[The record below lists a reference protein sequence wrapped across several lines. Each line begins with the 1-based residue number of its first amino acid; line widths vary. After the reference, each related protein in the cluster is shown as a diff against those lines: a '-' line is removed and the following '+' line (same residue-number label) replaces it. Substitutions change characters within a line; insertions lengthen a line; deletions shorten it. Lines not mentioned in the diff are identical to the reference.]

1 MCNNNYNIKI
11 VEGNEFALLF
21 PLKARTYT
29 ANGQPVDAD
38 IDCTQLVDC
47 KVIIG
52 GVEYTPELGTDGVR
66 VIMPSTLKRATYNAI
81 ITATYQSS
89 AIKAA
94 YYEAFTIVAWNS
106 QSNAEQY
113 VQGSPVVMPAAY
125 VIGGTLTDAEL
136 VALKEQLVQA
146 IADENAAKLA
156 YEQAKADYD
165 AKAEALDGIAQQ
177 ATLTQGVADIRED
190 ISHIDIDTTDL
201 AKEATTA
208 KQGSDA
214 TISLTSMDAKLGD
227 YVLIQQAEYAPALA
241 ALNARLN

>member
-29 ANGQPVDAD
+29 ANGHPTDTD
-38 IDCTQLVDC
+38 IDCTQLQDC

-66 VIMPSTLKRATYNAI
+66 VIMPATLKRGTYSAV
-81 ITATYQSS
+81 ITAIHNGS

-94 YYEAFTIVAWNS
+94 YFEAITIVAWNE
-106 QSNAEQY
+106 QSNAQQY

-136 VALKEQLVQA
+136 IALKAQLVQA
-146 IADENAAKLA
+146 IADTNAAKLA

-165 AKAEALDGIAQQ
+165 AKAEALDGFAKES
-177 ATLTQGVADIRED
+177 TLTQGVADIRED

-208 KQGSDA
+208 KQGNNPNATNTAILAACNPNIATDEDVDA
-214 TISLTSMDAKLGD
+214 FLDT
-227 YVLIQQAEYAPALA
+227 VLIDYE
-241 ALNARLN
+241 

>member
-29 ANGQPVDAD
+29 TNGQPTDTD
-38 IDCTQLVDC
+38 IDCTQLQDC

-52 GVEYTPELGTDGVR
+52 GVEYTPELGADGVR
-66 VIMPSTLKRATYNAI
+66 VIMPATLKRGTYSAV
-81 ITATYQSS
+81 ITAIYNGS

-94 YYEAFTIVAWNS
+94 YYEAITIVAWNE
-106 QSNAEQY
+106 QSNAQQY

-136 VALKEQLVQA
+136 AALKAQLVQA
-146 IADENAAKLA
+146 IADTNAAKLA

-177 ATLTQGVADIRED
+177 ATLTQGVQDIRED
-190 ISHIDIDTTDL
+190 ISHISIDTSDL